1 MQDNNIF
8 DEIIIGAGPAGL
20 TAAYELLQSGKEN
33 VLILEKNDKVGGL
46 ASTKVFGEYS
56 YDIGPHRF
64 FTKNE
69 EINELFLKML
79 GKDAV
84 KVNRLTR
91 IYYKKKYF
99 NYPLTPVNALFG
111 LGPLNAISIIS
122 SYIYSRIKFYFKVSE
137 INNFEDWVI
146 DKFGRKLYST
156 FFKNYT
162 EKVWGIDCSLIGK
175 DWAAQRIKG
184 LSLSSAIKNA
194 FFPNNKNK
202 PKSLIDSFYYPKHG
216 AGMLWEKFEDYV
228 VSKNIPTLKDS
239 EVVKITEINNLVEL
253 TVKDINNNYKNYKCK
268 KLFFSNPLL
277 QFVNIYE
284 NEGNVPQKVIEAA
297 SSLEYRHHISV
308 HIGIDTKLFDDN
320 WIYIHSPDIKA
331 ARIADF
337 TNFSEEMAPRDSFTI
352 TLEYFCFEHDE
363 LWGLKKNDLINLGI
377 DELEKIFNKKFKV
390 VHSEVTRNKNAY
402 PVINSGYEKHIEII
416 KDWLVEKENIS
427 AIGRSGMFKY
437 NNQDHAMATAIA
449 AVRQYLGD
457 DNYNPWEVN
466 IDGEYHEMIS
476 Q

>member
-1 MQDNNIF
+1 MKDNNIF

-20 TAAYELLQSGKEN
+20 TAGYELLQSGKEN
-33 VLILEKNDKVGGL
+33 ILILEKNDKVGGL

-162 EKVWGIDCSLIGK
+162 EKVWGIDCKDIGK

-184 LSLSSAIKNA
+184 LSLLTAIKFA
-194 FFPNNKNK
+194 LFPNSKK
-202 PKSLIDSFYYPKHG
+202 RPKTLVDEFYYPKLG
-216 AGMLWEKFEDYV
+216 AGMLWEKFEKIINK
-228 VSKNIPTLKDS
+228 KNIKISKEANVVGIKYMDDS
-239 EVVKITEINNLVEL
+239 VEVTYIQDQKEITHVANAV
-253 TVKDINNNYKNYKCK
+253 
-268 KLFFSNPLL
+268 FFSNPLL
-277 QFVNIYE
+277 EFLNIFK
-284 NEGNVPQKVIEAA
+284 NEIPQEVIDAA
-297 SSLEYRHHISV
+297 ESLNYRNHISV
-308 HIGIDTKLFDDN
+308 HLTVDKKLFDDN
-320 WIYIHSPDIKA
+320 WIYVHSPDLNL

-337 TNFSEEMAPRDSFTI
+337 TNFSPHMSKENEYPL
-352 TLEYFCFEHDE
+352 TLEYFCYEHDKIWSMDNKDIIKHAIE
-363 LWGLKKNDLINLGI
+363 
-377 DELEKIFNKKFKV
+377 ELEEIFPLSFNI
-390 VHSEVTRNKNAY
+390 VHSEVTRSAKAY
-402 PVINSGYEKHIEII
+402 PVIKTGFEEKIEII
-416 KDWLVEKENIS
+416 KKWLQTKERIT

-437 NNQDHAMATAIA
+437 NNQDHAMATGIYA
-449 AVRQYLGD
+449 ARNFLGEGSF
-457 DNYNPWEVN
+457 NPWDVN
-466 IDGEYHEMIS
+466 VDGEYLEEINTPKN
-476 Q
+476 